1 MTSLVHQ
8 KLRKVFFEDTAVAFA
23 SQSDSQLRR
32 TYWLF
37 AIMNQRWAV
46 NLGTFFIKLALKL
59 HLPVKNLI
67 RRTIFTQFCGGETI
81 TECETTI
88 SNLASYR
95 IQTILDYSVEEENN
109 EPGFDRT
116 VTEIQKTID
125 YAYVSGNVPFTVLKV
140 SGIGS
145 YELLEKVQ
153 LGNDLSP
160 DEKAAFERVVNRIDY
175 LCNYSFQKDI
185 PIFIDAEESWIQSI
199 IDSLAYQMMA
209 RYNREK
215 AIVYNTFQCY
225 KIETLRELKS
235 AFLTAKEKGYRLG
248 CKLVR
253 GAYMERERVRARE
266 SQYCDPVHKS
276 KAATDNDY
284 NAAIDFCLDHI
295 DCMAVC
301 LGTHNEY
308 SSTYCIEKMDK
319 LGVPRNDPKIWFA
332 QLLGMSD
339 NITFNLAKGGYNVAK
354 YVPYGPIEAVTPYLF
369 RRAEE
374 NKSIAGQSSREYL
387 LLREELKRRC
397 KSSV

>member
-160 DEKAAFERVVNRIDY
+160 NEKAAFERVVNRIDY

-276 KAATDNDY
+276 KAATDSDY

-295 DCMAVC
+295 DFMAVC